1 VNSHFS
7 GFQKDATPV
16 TSLWQDL
23 RSASRLLTR
32 APGFAAIVILTL
44 ALGIGGNTAIFS
56 LVDTVFFRALPIQQ
70 PDRVLRVLD
79 SQLGPDGHR
88 RTYGMHTRNIS
99 ILRESN
105 TAFDSIV
112 ALSGADLT
120 LTGGESPERVDAVYR
135 FGQWE
140 KTLTV
145 QPILGREFTPEEE
158 RQGIDSG
165 AALIS
170 YGLWHRHFGA
180 APTILGQHLQL
191 GERAYSVVGVLPQ
204 GFNFPYDADV
214 WIPFVINPAD
224 DSRDF
229 AVFARLR
236 DGITSAQANDSL
248 ARATTQI
255 KARYPQTLPGYALA
269 SITLRQNL
277 SDNQESPMLALLCV
291 VGFLLLLA
299 CVNVANLLLAR
310 SVTRSKEFAIRAA
323 LGASRARQVQHALT
337 ESLLLAALGC
347 AAGLVL
353 SLWLDQYMLTL
364 IPSNISKQLGLI
376 KPVMDLRVLGF
387 AFFVSLF
394 AGTLAGLIPAL
405 TTSVVDVNENL
416 KEGGRSG
423 EAASPAA
430 RRVLSGFVVAETA
443 LALVLLS
450 GAALML
456 ENFQRLHHLELG
468 FDTHHL
474 LTLEVSPPE
483 AEYSA
488 GPRKLALARRA
499 LEEIKNTPTV
509 VDAAITTVN
518 PLGGANWGI
527 AVVTE
532 EMANTNSSGS
542 FNLHHRL
549 ITPELF
555 STMRIPLLR
564 GRSFTWQDDERGLPV
579 AILSDETARHFW
591 PGQDPLG
598 KRLRSATPGSPWLT
612 VVGIVGNV
620 HDAGDPGDP
629 PETWYLPLAQQAG
642 IPAAHDLIFMVR
654 TETEPLSAVS
664 YVQQALWRVDKNLA
678 TYDVAAM
685 NAYYSASLERER
697 LGARV
702 MGFFGTFGLLLAALG
717 VYGVM
722 SFVVTQRTREIGV
735 RIAMGAG
742 PGSIAYSVLSR
753 GLRLSSFGLVLGVM
767 ASLFLN
773 RILRFFLAGVQ
784 PVEFPI
790 VISAALG
797 LLLVAFFSC
806 YWPSRR
812 ASRMDPLQALR
823 HD

>member
-1 VNSHFS
+1 
-7 GFQKDATPV
+7 V

-23 RSASRLLTR
+23 RNASRLLTR

-56 LVDTVFFRALPIQQ
+56 LVDTVFFRSLPIRQ
-70 PDRVLRVLD
+70 PDRVLRLLD
-79 SQLGPDGHR
+79 SQVGPDGHR

-99 ILRESN
+99 VLRESN

-120 LTGGESPERVDAVYR
+120 LTGGESPERVNAVYR
-135 FGQWE
+135 SGEWD

-145 QPILGREFTPEEE
+145 GPILGREFTPEEE

-165 AALIS
+165 SALIS
-170 YGLWHRHFGA
+170 YALWHRHFGA
-180 APTILGQHLQL
+180 APTILGRHLQL
-191 GERAYSVVGVLPQ
+191 GERAYSVVGVLPK

-236 DGITSAQANDSL
+236 DGITAAQANEALS
-248 ARATTQI
+248 RITMQI
-255 KARYPQTLPGYALA
+255 KSRYPQTLPGYALS

-277 SDNQESPMLALLCV
+277 SDNQESTMLALLCV

-323 LGASRARQVQHALT
+323 LGASRARQIQHALT
-337 ESLLLAALGC
+337 ESLLLSVLGC
-347 AAGLVL
+347 AAGLIL

-376 KPVMDLRVLGF
+376 KPVMDVRVLGF

-394 AGTLAGLIPAL
+394 AGGLAGLIPAL
-405 TTSVVDVNENL
+405 TTSVMDVNENL

-423 EAASPAA
+423 EAASPGA

-443 LALVLLS
+443 LALVLLT

-456 ENFQRLHHLELG
+456 ENFQRLQHRDLG
-468 FDTHHL
+468 FDTHQL

-499 LEEIKNTPTV
+499 LEEIKNTPAIA
-509 VDAAITTVN
+509 DAAITTVN
-518 PLGGANWGI
+518 PLGGTNWGI

-532 EMANTNSSGS
+532 EMANANSSGS
-542 FNLHHRL
+542 FSLHHRL
-549 ITPELF
+549 VTPELF

-579 AILSDETARHFW
+579 AVLSDETARHFW
-591 PGQDPLG
+591 PGQNPLG
-598 KRLRSATPGSPWLT
+598 KRVRSATPGSPWLS
-612 VVGIVGNV
+612 VVGIVGDV

-629 PETWYLPLAQQAG
+629 PETWYLPLAQHAAT
-642 IPAAHDLIFMVR
+642 PAAHDLIFMVR
-654 TETEPLSAVS
+654 AQTDALSAVTN
-664 YVQQALWRVDKNLA
+664 VQQAIWRVDKNLA

-685 NAYYSASLERER
+685 DRYYSASLERER

-702 MGFFGTFGLLLAALG
+702 MTFFGAFGLLLAALG

-742 PGSIAYSVLSR
+742 ARSIAYLVLSR
-753 GLRLSSFGLVLGVM
+753 GLRLAALGLVLGVM

-773 RILRFFLAGVQ
+773 RVLRFFLAGVQ
-784 PVEFPI
+784 PIEFP
-790 VISAALG
+790 VVMFASLG
-797 LLLVAFFSC
+797 LLLVAFLSC

-812 ASRMDPLQALR
+812 ASRMDPLRALR